1 MKKTKMINSE
11 LSFVI
16 SQMGHTNSLTI
27 GDCGL
32 PIPNET
38 KRIDL
43 ALTHNVPTFIQTLD
57 VVLEELCVEEAAVT
71 GDYGLALQ
79 AIIASEI
86 KEKNPQVYEA
96 IKKRIANLI
105 EVSHEEFKVLTKD
118 SKAVVRTGEYSP
130 YANIILKS
138 GVVF

>member
-11 LSFVI
+11 LSYVI
-16 SQMGHTNSLTI
+16 SQMEHTNSLTI

-57 VVLEELCVEEAAVT
+57 IVLEELCVEE
-71 GDYGLALQ
+71 

>member
-11 LSFVI
+11 LSCVI
-16 SQMGHTNSLTI
+16 SQMGHTDSLTI

-43 ALTHNVPTFIQTLD
+43 ALTHNIPTFIQTLD
-57 VVLEELCVEEAAVT
+57 VILEELCVEEA
-71 GDYGLALQ
+71 
-79 AIIASEI
+79 IIASEI
-86 KEKNPQVYEA
+86 KENNPKVYEE
-96 IKKRIANLI
+96 IKKRIPTLQ

-118 SKAVVRTGEYSP
+118 SKAVVRTGECSP

>member
-11 LSFVI
+11 LSYAI
-16 SQMGHTNSLTI
+16 SQMGHTDSLTI

-32 PIPNET
+32 PIPSEPR
-38 KRIDL
+38 RIDL

-57 VVLEELCVEEAAVT
+57 VVLEELCVEEA
-71 GDYGLALQ
+71 
-79 AIIASEI
+79 IIASEI
-86 KEKNPQVYEA
+86 KEKNPEVYEA
-96 IKKRIANLI
+96 IKNRVPNLQ
-105 EVSHEEFKVLTKD
+105 EVSHEEFKVLTKN
-118 SKAVVRTGEYSP
+118 SKAVVRTGECSP